1 MALVGINNEN
11 EFYSN
16 HYLGEVF
23 TSDIRDVL
31 EPWINQE
38 NAARE
43 AERAARELGKEV
55 EAGYRAPWNQLN
67 SLATEFFRK
76 LTEHEKQRQIP
87 QRLADQR
94 SRWQPL
100 LKALGYELNPHIQML
115 DDDTPLPVLARYN
128 STDGSPW
135 LWIVEAHDQDEGT
148 LDPLALSLL
157 TAQFPADTDKHKR
170 DSLRKKANGEYRSW
184 QDLLSTVVFTQNE
197 PPRFVLLLGNR
208 QLLLLDRTKWAQ
220 NRLLRFDFEEIL
232 SRRETDTLKA
242 TSVLLHKDSLLPGS
256 GAPYLDS
263 LDDNS
268 HKHAFGVSEDLK
280 YALRESIELLG
291 NEAMRYL
298 IDNELAYYTGKRA
311 INPDELSRECL
322 RYMYRLLFLF

>member
-1 MALVGINNEN
+1 M
-11 EFYSN
+11 
-16 HYLGEVF
+16 
-23 TSDIRDVL
+23 
-31 EPWINQE
+31 
-38 NAARE
+38 
-43 AERAARELGKEV
+43 
-55 EAGYRAPWNQLN
+55 
-67 SLATEFFRK
+67 
-76 LTEHEKQRQIP
+76 
-87 QRLADQR
+87 
-94 SRWQPL
+94 
-100 LKALGYELNPHIQML
+100 
-115 DDDTPLPVLARYN
+115 
-128 STDGSPW
+128 
-135 LWIVEAHDQDEGT
+135 
-148 LDPLALSLL
+148 
-157 TAQFPADTDKHKR
+157 
-170 DSLRKKANGEYRSW
+170 
-184 QDLLSTVVFTQNE
+184 VFTQNE

-298 IDNELAYYTGKRA
+298 INNELAYYTGKRA

-322 RYMYRLLFLF
+322 RYMYRLLFLFYIEARPELGYAPMTAKTYLQGYSTETLRDLEMIPLTSEEDRNGRYFHDSLNMLFKLVRDGYSGGVKCKAIWRAAIRSLFTAISSAYRALKAICLKRITPAFLTAWYFATKPCNKLCRRCR

>member
-1 MALVGINNEN
+1 MRRA
-11 EFYSN
+11 
-16 HYLGEVF
+16 
-23 TSDIRDVL
+23 T
-31 EPWINQE
+31 
-38 NAARE
+38 AR
-43 AERAARELGKEV
+43 RGT
-55 EAGYRAPWNQLN
+55 NN

-94 SRWQPL
+94 SRWQAL

-135 LWIVEAHDQDEGT
+135 LWIVEAHDQEEGT

-184 QDLLSTVVFTQNE
+184 RDLLSTVVFTQNE

-232 SRRETDTLKA
+232 SRREIDTLKA

-268 HKHAFGVSEDLK
+268 HKHAFGVGRSK
-280 YALRESIELLG
+280 ICPA
-291 NEAMRYL
+291 
-298 IDNELAYYTGKRA
+298 
-311 INPDELSRECL
+311 
-322 RYMYRLLFLF
+322 

>member
-23 TSDIRDVL
+23 SNDIRDVL
-31 EPWINQE
+31 EPWTEQE

-43 AERAARELGKEV
+43 IERAAREQGKEV
-55 EAGYRAPWNQLN
+55 AAGYRAPWNQL
-67 SLATEFFRK
+67 STLATVFFRQ
-76 LTEHEKQRQIP
+76 LAEHEKQRQVA

-100 LKALGYELNPHIQML
+100 LQALGYELTPQLQTL
-115 DDDTPLPVLARYN
+115 DDNAPLPLVARYN
-128 STDGSPW
+128 SADGSPW
-135 LWIVEAHDQDEGT
+135 LWIAEAHDAEEGSS
-148 LDPLALSLL
+148 DPLSLPL
-157 TAQFPADTDKHKR
+157 LKAQFPADVDPKLR
-170 DSLRKKANGEYRSW
+170 DNLCKNSRGEPRSW
-184 QDLLSTVVFTQNE
+184 QDLLSSSVFTQAE

-232 SRRETDTLKA
+232 SRREGDTLKA
-242 TSVLLHKDSLLPGS
+242 VAALLHKDSLLPGS

-291 NEAMRYL
+291 NEAMSYL
-298 IDNELAYYTGKRA
+298 IERGLATYTGQKA
-311 INPDELSRECL
+311 VSPDDLSRECL
-322 RYMYRLLFLF
+322 RYMYRLL